1 MSNYVIDGT
10 KMELK
15 LHGKFQVFKSAIIPQ
30 GTVDKMSEIKGSA
43 FFTQWPSNNTDTGG
57 YDNFYIISKGS
68 NNAICVTPMNCR
80 SVSIYFLDG
89 FICFYTAD

>member
-1 MSNYVIDGT
+1 MNNYVIDGT

-15 LHGKFQVFKSAIIPQ
+15 LCGKFQVFKSSIIPQ
-30 GTVDKMSEIKGSA
+30 GTAEKMSEIKHSSFFPQGS
-43 FFTQWPSNNTDTGG
+43 DTG

-68 NNAICVTPMNCR
+68 NNGICVTPMNCR
-80 SVSIYFLDG
+80 AVSIDFKNE